1 LPRYRQPV
9 DLNGNLSEVL
19 KMRAVSISSLT
30 LTLLAMLCLLAFT
43 ACGSAGGEEP
53 PINSAGQPNV
63 TMNSV
68 GWMRVTG
75 EWTYG
80 ETMPGACTNA
90 KIVIE
95 SDASYTITECGESK
109 AGILAESDFAIL
121 QNRMKPVLGQWENN
135 TMCDLN
141 PIADLSWMN
150 KITLPDGRTR
160 RVYFSSTQNGSCAM
174 GTKSYGEALDATLDS
189 IKTKYGSTQPA
200 EGTAPAPETP
210 ATPEAPAD
218 GGVAP
223 TPGT

>member
-1 LPRYRQPV
+1 
-9 DLNGNLSEVL
+9 
-19 KMRAVSISSLT
+19 MRAVSISSLT
-30 LTLLAMLCLLAFT
+30 LTLLAMLCMLAFT

-63 TMNSV
+63 TMNTV

-80 ETMPGACTNA
+80 ETLPGACTSA

-95 SDASYTITECGESK
+95 SDASYTITECGSSK
-109 AGILAESDFAIL
+109 AGILAEADFAIL
-121 QNRMKPVLGQWENN
+121 QSRMKPVLNQWERN

-150 KITLPDGRTR
+150 KVTLPDGRTR
-160 RVYFSSTQNGSCAM
+160 RVYFSSSESGSCAM

-189 IKTKYGSTQPA
+189 IKTKYGASQPTEEA
-200 EGTAPAPETP
+200 ATPETP
-210 ATPEAPAD
+210 AAPAE
-218 GGVAP
+218 GGELPPVA
-223 TPGT
+223 TNG